1 MTNFYTRLVLFFCLL
16 GSFGLSAQN
25 LILNPSFEEKNN
37 CPSSVSNLNV
47 LLKNVSIPTGSSG
60 DYFNACST
68 GDFSVPSN
76 FRGAEKAAE
85 GAGYTGLY
93 FHALKDYR
101 EYLQLGLTKTL
112 REKYPYR
119 LQFKVSLAESS
130 ALALQEMYIVLLN
143 KPLTLPNNTLLT
155 ENRLHLQDGLEFT
168 KVRLQQNST
177 LASKDGWV
185 TLTAEFEAKGFEKH
199 ILIGNFE
206 TNTGTKTQ
214 VLTSKSTTSDYAY
227 YFIDDFDLQELPR
240 INYEQDKIYV
250 LERNPY
256 QPKGY
261 ELDDTAMANIQKIFK
276 FLKDNA
282 ELQLK
287 ITGHSDN
294 TGSPEYNKFVSSLRA
309 RAVALYLKEL
319 GIEDKRIVWE
329 GVGSSKPLQKDGLKK
344 QGLGERRV
352 EFVMTH
358 YQD

>member
-1 MTNFYTRLVLFFCLL
+1 MTNFYTRFMLLFCLF

-25 LILNPSFEEKNN
+25 LILNPSFEEKNS
-37 CPSSVSNLNV
+37 CPSSVSNLNI
-47 LLKNVSIPTGSSG
+47 LLKDVSIPTGSSG
-60 DYFNACST
+60 DYFNACNT

-76 FRGAEKAAE
+76 FRGTEKAAE

-93 FHALKDYR
+93 FHALNDYR

-112 REKYPYR
+112 REKFPYK

-130 ALALQEMYIVLLN
+130 ALALQEMYMVLVN

-155 ENRLHLQDGLEFT
+155 ENRLHLQEGVKFT
-168 KVRLQQNST
+168 KVRLQQDSS
-177 LASKDGWV
+177 LADKDGWV
-185 TLTAEFEAKGFEKH
+185 ILTAEFETKGFENH
-199 ILIGNFE
+199 ILIGNFDA
-206 TNTGTKTQ
+206 NTATKTQ
-214 VLTSKSTTSDYAY
+214 TLSAKATSSDYAY
-227 YFIDDFDLQELPR
+227 YFIDDFELQELPR

-261 ELDDTAMANIQKIFK
+261 ELDDAAMASIQKIFK

-319 GIEDKRIVWE
+319 GIADKRIVWE
-329 GVGSSKPLQKDGLKK
+329 GVGSSKPLRNGSLK
-344 QGLGERRV
+344 QEGLGERRV

-358 YQD
+358 HQD